1 MAIELDAAQKAAVE
15 GIVSDLQAKRKT
27 ITLGGYAGTGK
38 SVVIGELVKRTGFQP
53 CAFFGKAANV
63 LRKKGLKEACTVHSL
78 IYKLV
83 VDDNGKPILRNGRP
97 QFRKNRDIAAPGI
110 IIDEASTV
118 NEEMKHDAQS
128 FHKPVIY
135 VGDHGQLTPIGK
147 DPGLMRNPR
156 YRLETIYRSEGTI
169 PAFAHWL
176 RQGKVAKDFPAEL
189 NDGSLEIITE
199 QDDAKLM
206 TSDIV
211 LCAFNRTRVKLNQH
225 IRSMIYGSEIPP
237 VAGDRV
243 IILKNDRELG
253 LFNGQT
259 AVLQSIDN
267 EQGIALME
275 SEDFACE
282 SLECDIHGVWN
293 QEKPSLLEQ
302 NLQELAVL
310 DYGYCITTHKAQGS
324 EYESVY
330 VVEQRC
336 DKLWEHSRW
345 TYTAATRARTKLV
358 WQCK

>member
-1 MAIELDAAQKAAVE
+1 MAIELDEAQKAAVT
-15 GIVSDLQAKRKT
+15 GIVGDLKAKRKM

-38 SVVIGELVKRTGFQP
+38 SVVIGELVKQTGFQP

-63 LRKKGLKEACTVHSL
+63 LRKKGLKDACTVHSL

-83 VDDNGKPILRNGRP
+83 VDKDGKPVLKNGRP
-97 QFRKNRDIAAPGI
+97 QFRRNESINAPGI

-118 NEEMKHDAQS
+118 NAEMKKDAES
-128 FHKPVIY
+128 FRKPVIY

-147 DPGLMRNPR
+147 DPGLMRSPQ
-156 YRLETIYRSEGTI
+156 YRLEKIYRNEGTI
-169 PAFAHWL
+169 PTFAHWL
-176 RQGKVAKDFPAEL
+176 RQGKNAKDFPAEL
-189 NDGSLEIITE
+189 NDGSLEIITG
-199 QDDAKLM
+199 QDDGKLM
-206 TSDIV
+206 TADIV

-225 IRSMIYGSEIPP
+225 IRSMIYGRDIPP
-237 VAGDRV
+237 VPGDRV

-259 AVLQSIDN
+259 AVIQTIDN
-267 EQGIALME
+267 EQGVALME
-275 SEDFACE
+275 SEDFACQ
-282 SLECDIHGVWN
+282 SLECDVYGVWN
-293 QEKPSLLEQ
+293 QEKPDLVSSS
-302 NLQELAVL
+302 LQELAVL

-345 TYTAATRARTKLV
+345 TYTAATRAKTKLV